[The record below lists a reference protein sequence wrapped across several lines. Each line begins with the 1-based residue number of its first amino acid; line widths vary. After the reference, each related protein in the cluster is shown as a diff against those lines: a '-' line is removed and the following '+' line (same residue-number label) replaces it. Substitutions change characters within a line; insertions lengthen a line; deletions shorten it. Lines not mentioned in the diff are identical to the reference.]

1 MKKVLSMI
9 LALSMA
15 LSLAACGAKDETPS
29 TDSTG
34 ASDSVASSESEAA
47 SISGKLVVYSTFGET
62 ELYTYVDGFSAM
74 YPDVEV
80 EVVSGGIGELM
91 ARVQAEAGAPQADVV
106 AGGLSDSDGNMHEAY
121 FEPYVSI
128 YDDELMDG
136 FRSNGYYNY
145 HGASATALCVNN
157 DLEAELGFEITSYAD
172 LLRPELKGKV
182 IMADPNSSSSAWNQ
196 VCNIMSCFGY
206 DSDEAWEFI
215 AGLLENVVVASSS
228 SATFNSVADGE
239 YVVGLTYEAGV
250 NTAKA
255 EGADNIRLVFPTE
268 GTSASGSAVAVIKNC
283 NNPDAAKA
291 FVDFMCSAKA
301 QELLLENGLAVR
313 GCNTTVDYPADMLV
327 PTDDIDW
334 VARPVDQ
341 LVEGKEAILEHWNEL
356 YATIVG

>member
-1 MKKVLSMI
+1 MKKVLSII
-9 LALSMA
+9 LALTMV
-15 LSLAACGAKDETPS
+15 LSLVACGSPAPSEDETGS
-29 TDSTG
+29 F
-34 ASDSVASSESEAA
+34 
-47 SISGKLVVYSTFGET
+47 SGKLVVYSTFGET
-62 ELYTYVDGFSAM
+62 ELYTYVDGFKAM
-74 YPDVEV
+74 NPDLEI

-91 ARVQAEAGAPQADVV
+91 ARVQAEVDAPQADVV
-106 AGGLSDSDGNMHEAY
+106 AGGLSDSDGDMYKEY
-121 FEPYVSI
+121 FEEYVSA
-128 YDDELMDG
+128 YDAELMDG
-136 FRSNGYYNY
+136 FHSNGYYNY

-206 DSDEAWEFI
+206 DTEEAWTFI

-250 NTAKA
+250 NTALA

-268 GTSASGSAVAVIKNC
+268 GTSASGSGVAVIKNC

-313 GCNTTVDYPADMLV
+313 GCNTTVDYPEDMLT
-327 PTDDIDW
+327 PTDQIYW
-334 VARPVDQ
+334 VSRPVDD
-341 LVEGKEAILEHWNEL
+341 LVKGKSDILEHWNAL
-356 YATIVG
+356 YAEIVG